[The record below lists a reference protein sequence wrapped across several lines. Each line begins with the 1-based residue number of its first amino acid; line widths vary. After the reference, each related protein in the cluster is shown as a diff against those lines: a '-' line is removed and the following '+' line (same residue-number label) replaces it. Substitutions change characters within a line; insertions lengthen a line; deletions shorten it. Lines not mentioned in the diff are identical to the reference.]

1 MLLLVLKANPNSTFA
16 TICAVLVAPHQG
28 SIEAIAMAFWIAT
41 PLVALFLTTASVR
54 CPGQELEE
62 FPDAALTREQWQ
74 QRVEAARRRSE
85 DFVAN
90 TRAQIADPSPSDQLE
105 TEAAER
111 AANDPTLRQGDI
123 ISTRRGLFV
132 FTGRD
137 EEHRPGDF
145 LPDPSRRSPP

>member
-1 MLLLVLKANPNSTFA
+1 
-16 TICAVLVAPHQG
+16 
-28 SIEAIAMAFWIAT
+28 MAYWIAT
-41 PLVALFLTTASVR
+41 LLVTGFLTTASVR
-54 CPGQELEE
+54 CSGQEIEDS
-62 FPDAALTREQWQ
+62 PDATLTREQWQ

-90 TRAQIADPSPSDQLE
+90 ARTQMADPSPFDQSE
-105 TEAAER
+105 NEAADR
-111 AANDPTLRQGDI
+111 AANDPTLRPGDI

-145 LPDPSRRSPP
+145 QPLPDRRGPP

>member
-1 MLLLVLKANPNSTFA
+1 
-16 TICAVLVAPHQG
+16 
-28 SIEAIAMAFWIAT
+28 MAFWIAT
-41 PLVALFLTTASVR
+41 LLVTGFLTTASVR
-54 CPGQELEE
+54 CSGQEMEN

-90 TRAQIADPSPSDQLE
+90 PRTQMADPAPSDRLE
-105 TEAAER
+105 AEAAER
-111 AANDPTLRQGDI
+111 AANDPTLRPGDI

-137 EEHRPGDF
+137 EEHRPSDF
-145 LPDPSRRSPP
+145 LPVPSRRFPP

>member
-1 MLLLVLKANPNSTFA
+1 LKFVNRKRR
-16 TICAVLVAPHQG
+16 V
-28 SIEAIAMAFWIAT
+28 AMAFWIAT
-41 PLVALFLTTASVR
+41 LLVTGFLTTASMR
-54 CPGQELEE
+54 CSAQAVED

-74 QRVEAARRRSE
+74 QRVEAARRRSG

-90 TRAQIADPSPSDQLE
+90 ARTQPADPSPSDRLE

-111 AANDPTLRQGDI
+111 AVNDPTLRQGDI

-145 LPDPSRRSPP
+145 LPVPSRRFPP